1 MARILLGVTGGIAAY
16 KALEFARLAIKS
28 GHVVRVVMTPA
39 STKFVGRSSFEGI
52 TGAPVLIDAFEEDP
66 VRGTFP
72 DQEPPEH
79 TPISHLEL
87 AENCDVFVIAPA
99 SANTIAKLAA
109 GLADNL
115 LTDLYLACERPV
127 IVAPAMNSKM
137 YLHASTQGNLRA
149 LRERGNVLL
158 DPGTGELASKGE
170 HGIGRLPEPVEILG
184 ALEAQLATGPRPL
197 DGLRV
202 LITAGGTREPI
213 DAVRYIG
220 NRSSGRM
227 GLAIAQAAARMGAE
241 VTVLA
246 ANISTERPP
255 GVKFVDVQTA
265 AELQQAVLDR
275 LPDAGVLVMTAAVAD
290 FRPRSRA
297 GGKIKKAGRDV
308 LTLELEETQDILALV
323 AAAKSPQQ
331 VIVGFAAEH
340 GDPLPEASRKLQH
353 KGLDMVVGNDISD
366 ANIGFDSTDNEVVI
380 VQADGAVDRP
390 PRGSKQVVAQV
401 IVDQICQLVARS
413 QAPVDG
419 PA

>member
-16 KALEFARLAIKS
+16 KALEFTRLAIKA

-39 STKFVGRSSFEGI
+39 STKFVGRSSFEGL
-52 TGAPVLIDAFEEDP
+52 TGAPVLIDTFEEDP
-66 VRGTFP
+66 ARGAFP

-87 AENCDVFVIAPA
+87 AENCDAFVIAPA
-99 SANTIAKLAA
+99 SANTLAKLAA

-158 DPGTGELASKGE
+158 DPGTGALASKGE
-170 HGIGRLPEPVEILG
+170 QGIGRLPEPSKILS
-184 ALEAQLATGPRPL
+184 AVEAQLATGPGPL
-197 DGLRV
+197 DGVRV
-202 LITAGGTREPI
+202 LIGAGGSREPI
-213 DAVRYIG
+213 DSVRYIG

-227 GLAIAQAAARMGAE
+227 GLAIAQAAARIGAE

-246 ANISTERPP
+246 ANISIERPA
-255 GVKFVDVQTA
+255 GVQFVDLTTA
-265 AELQQAVLDR
+265 AELRRAVLDR
-275 LPDAGVLVMTAAVAD
+275 LPATEVLVMAAAVAD

-297 GGKIKKAGRDV
+297 GGKIKKAGRGE
-308 LTLELEETQDILALV
+308 LALELEATEDILALA
-323 AAAKSPQQ
+323 AAAKSPGQ

-340 GDPLPEASRKLQH
+340 GDPLPEARRKLEQ
-353 KGLDMVVGNDISD
+353 KGLDLVVGNDISD
-366 ANIGFDSTDNEVVI
+366 PEIGFDSADNEVVI
-380 VQADGAVDRP
+380 VRADGSVDRP
-390 PRGSKQVVAQV
+390 PRGPKQAVAEV
-401 IVDQICQLVARS
+401 IVDQICQLVAGS
-413 QAPVDG
+413 QATADRPD
-419 PA
+419 